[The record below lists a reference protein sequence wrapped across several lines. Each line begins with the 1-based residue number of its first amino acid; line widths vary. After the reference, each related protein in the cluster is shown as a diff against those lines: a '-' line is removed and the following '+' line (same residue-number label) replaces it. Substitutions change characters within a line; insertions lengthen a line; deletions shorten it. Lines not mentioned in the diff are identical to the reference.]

1 MADKRWELIHAYAI
15 AQNKEHLGIFVTVA
29 YQKRFAPEGLLNTP
43 MEKLE
48 KLIDELRNEWCKRCG
63 IKKTSVP
70 RKKTDDPGPTPILQT
85 TLFQDVD

>member
-1 MADKRWELIHAYAI
+1 MADKRWELIHAFAI

-48 KLIDELRNEWCKRCG
+48 KLIDELREEWCRRCG

-70 RKKTDDPGPTPILQT
+70 RKETDDPGPTKILQAS
-85 TLFQDVD
+85 LFQDAD